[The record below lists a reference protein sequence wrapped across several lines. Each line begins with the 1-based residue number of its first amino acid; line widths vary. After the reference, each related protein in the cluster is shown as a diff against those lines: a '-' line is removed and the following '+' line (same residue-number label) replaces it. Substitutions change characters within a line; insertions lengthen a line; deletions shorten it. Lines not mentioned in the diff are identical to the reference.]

1 MIIGLVAAMDNELN
15 PFLESFS
22 IDKYEI
28 RNKNTI
34 YTCHYQQHTL
44 ILVCTGRGKVNA
56 TVYTQQLISQYELD
70 IVFNVGVSGGIEPN
84 SQIFDIYIGSKYCH
98 YDVRRKQSE
107 NTFPNKL
114 YYDCDNKVLELL
126 LEIDPLIKQGIFGTG
141 EGFVADKE
149 QKERLYKDFD
159 ICAVDMESAAIAQ
172 CCYLNDIRFIGIR
185 GICDNAD
192 EQAAYTGEDLQEEI
206 SNTIV
211 RLVIKLLRKFS

>member
-1 MIIGLVAAMDNELN
+1 MIIGLVAAMENELK
-15 PFLESFS
+15 PFLDYFS

-28 RNKNTI
+28 RARNTF

-56 TVYTQQLISQYELD
+56 TIYTQQLISQYRLD

-84 SQIFDIYIGSKYCH
+84 SQISDIYIGSKYCH

-114 YYDCDNKVLELL
+114 YYDCDNKALELL
-126 LEIDPLIKQGIFGTG
+126 LAIDPLIKQGIFGTG
-141 EGFVADKE
+141 EGFVADIA
-149 QKERLYKDFD
+149 QKERLHKEFD

-172 CCYLNDIRFIGIR
+172 CCYLNDIRFIAIR

-192 EQAAYTGEDLQEEI
+192 KHAVYTGEDLQEAI
-206 SNTIV
+206 STEIV
-211 RLVIKLLRKFS
+211 RLVVQLFSII